1 MNELEQTQPLQ
12 PVINKSILE
21 QAHEHFSIVNDIDEM
36 KKNMLDDA
44 YVFDGL
50 ALLGESTIFFASPNT
65 GKTLIT
71 MSLIIEGIK
80 NRNFDPSRLI
90 YLNMDDGFNA
100 LTIKG
105 EIAKEYGFNMYA
117 PTGLNTFTPD
127 KLTLLM
133 EELIK
138 GKEASGVIIV
148 LDTLKKF
155 TDLMNK
161 KVSSEFSSNVR
172 KFTASGGTV
181 ISLAHTNKHKNS
193 EGRSVYGGTSDS
205 KDDADCVYIL
215 DIVADASG
223 TKTIEF
229 VNEKSRGAVEEVL
242 SFSYDTTQK
251 QNYIDLLNSVKRLT
265 ESELADKKR
274 KANKDKYVAKNT
286 EIIEAIYEVMEQ
298 NKTGVLKSESATT
311 VQILA
316 HIKETGVASEKATR
330 QLLNKLTSHLWTVT
344 TGTNNAK
351 TYTAIIPTEV
361 DVLIP
366 PAQKTAA

>member
-1 MNELEQTQPLQ
+1 MNELSQIQPLQ

-21 QAHEHFSIVNDIDEM
+21 QAHKHFSIVNDIDEM
-36 KKNMLDDA
+36 KKKMLDDT
-44 YVFDGL
+44 YVLDGL

-71 MSLIIEGIK
+71 MNLIIEGI
-80 NRNFDPSRLI
+80 NNNNFEPSNLI
-90 YLNMDDGFNA
+90 YLNMDDGLNA
-100 LTIKG
+100 LTVKA

-117 PTGLNTFTPD
+117 PTGSNAFTPD

-138 GKEASGVIIV
+138 GKEATGVIIV

-161 KVSSEFSSNVR
+161 KVSSEFNCKVR
-172 KFTASGGTV
+172 EFTANGGTV

-205 KDDADCVYIL
+205 KDDADCIYIL
-215 DIVADASG
+215 DIINEDSG
-223 TKTIEF
+223 TKTVEF
-229 VNEKSRGAVEEVL
+229 INDKARGAVDEAV

-265 ESELADKKR
+265 ESELADNKR
-274 KANKDKYVAKNT
+274 RANESKYALKNAEIIDAIYKVMNKNKANLLGL
-286 EIIEAIYEVMEQ
+286 
-298 NKTGVLKSESATT
+298 GVATT
-311 VQILA
+311 TQILA
-316 HIKETGVASEKATR
+316 HIKENGIASEKATR
-330 QLLNKLTSHLWTVT
+330 QVLNKLTDTHWTVT

-351 TYTAIIPTEV
+351 TFTALIQGES
-361 DVLIP
+361 DVLN
-366 PAQKTAA
+366 